1 MSFRKKI
8 ADSETILNW
17 VARRIATYIRMVHRN
32 TRWERIGYEEL
43 DQLVEQGEPVIVV
56 LWHQRLAQSP
66 YFFPLDKGRICSI
79 TSSARAGS
87 MVGRVQSLFGMD
99 TIAMASKKRHVA
111 LSREVLGKMKQGI
124 SIGIA
129 ADGPR
134 GPERISSNV
143 PLIWARTSG
152 KRVFGIT
159 FSARHGREAGTWDRL
174 LMPRPW
180 RNEGVFLC
188 REWTEK
194 VPRKAS
200 EDQIETLRL
209 SLEQHMNQITAEADE
224 MVGRSPWTPNN

>member
-1 MSFRKKI
+1 MSLRKKI
-8 ADSETILNW
+8 ADSETVLNW
-17 VARRIATYIRMVHRN
+17 VARRIAGYIRKVHKN
-32 TRWERIGYEEL
+32 TKWQRIGYEEL
-43 DQLVEQGEPVIVV
+43 DVLAETGEPVIVV

-79 TSSARAGS
+79 TSAARAGS
-87 MVGRVQSLFGMD
+87 MVGRVQMLFGMD
-99 TIAMASKKRHVA
+99 TIAMSSHKRHVA

-134 GPERISSNV
+134 GPERISSTV
-143 PLIWARTSG
+143 PLIWARASG

-159 FSARHGREAGTWDRL
+159 YSVRHGREASSWDRL
-174 LMPRPW
+174 LLPRAR

-188 REWTEK
+188 REWTET

-200 EDQIETLRL
+200 EDEIEALRQN
-209 SLEQHMNQITAEADE
+209 LEAHMNDITAEADR
-224 MVGRSPWTPNN
+224 MVGREPWSPHR